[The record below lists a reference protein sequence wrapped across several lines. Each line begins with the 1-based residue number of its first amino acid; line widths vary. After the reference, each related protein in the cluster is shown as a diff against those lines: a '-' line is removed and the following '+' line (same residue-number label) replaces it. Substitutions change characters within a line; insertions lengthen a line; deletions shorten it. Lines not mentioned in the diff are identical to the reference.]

1 MLIRANGAIKSI
13 MNKNVKTNKLN
24 FRTKIMNKTN
34 FSVLQEV
41 IIDKIENL
49 IKENQSHK
57 SIVCIVCRGRMWV
70 STVFL
75 LFWIPTDFLILSFHL
90 V

>member
-1 MLIRANGAIKSI
+1 MLIKANGAIKSI

-57 SIVCIVCRGRMWV
+57 SIACIVCKGRMWV
-70 STVFL
+70 STVLL
-75 LFWIPTDFLILSFHL
+75 LF
-90 V
+90 

>member
-1 MLIRANGAIKSI
+1 MLIKANGAIKSI

-57 SIVCIVCRGRMWV
+57 SIACIVCKGRMWV
-70 STVFL
+70 FSFFAL
-75 LFWIPTDFLILSFHL
+75 LDSDRLSSSF
-90 V
+90 

>member
-1 MLIRANGAIKSI
+1 MFL
-13 MNKNVKTNKLN
+13 
-24 FRTKIMNKTN
+24 
-34 FSVLQEV
+34 VLQEI

-57 SIVCIVCRGRMWV
+57 SIVCIVCKGRMWV
-70 STVFL
+70 STVLL
-75 LFWIPTDFLILSFHL
+75 LFWIPSDFLVLSFHL